1 MEFVLEQDK
10 THKGYPYYIELNDQI
25 SRGDQKEFLSRLTS
39 QQTDYLNQYKALLR
53 QRKWLSNADNR
64 KKSNIERNKIIKK
77 LRETEP
83 ARMAEQN
90 RVDVRNH
97 RLRNKIKEEEI
108 NRKIKENQSKQTL
121 TDAIRARKARAEL
134 NKLKTAKESKQNV
147 SDILND
153 IIAAVPT
160 ESKKKKNR
168 EAVARH
174 RSKKPQGIPT
184 KVYNTRSRG
193 RTLNL

>member
-1 MEFVLEQDK
+1 MPREREREREGVVCKL
-10 THKGYPYYIELNDQI
+10 LNRAKLNFRMILKMHLFQTCVCVCV
-25 SRGDQKEFLSRLTS
+25 SVRERERARASERERERERRGGE
-39 QQTDYLNQYKALLR
+39 
-53 QRKWLSNADNR
+53 
-64 KKSNIERNKIIKK
+64 
-77 LRETEP
+77 
-83 ARMAEQN
+83 
-90 RVDVRNH
+90 
-97 RLRNKIKEEEI
+97 
-108 NRKIKENQSKQTL
+108 TL
-121 TDAIRARKARAEL
+121 TDAIRARKARAEV